1 MYEDELKDIYTEVKL
16 EAMVGFDKVAV
27 GEVKAHFQSMLKEKM
42 QLKYKSNKLENEKIC
57 EHECNLFL
65 NHNFTPIESKLRAQ
79 EYEQLY

>member
-1 MYEDELKDIYTEVKL
+1 
-16 EAMVGFDKVAV
+16 
-27 GEVKAHFQSMLKEKM
+27 MLKEKM